1 MSDIESS
8 TTKIIAELVIA
19 PFGVG
24 TSLSKYVKESV
35 KELDKF
41 QGIRV
46 IHTPMSS
53 IIEADTLDQ
62 ILEAT
67 KLAHEKMFEVGAERV
82 STLLRIDDR
91 RDVPRRMEDKVK
103 SLS

>member
-1 MSDIESS
+1 MSGEKSRS
-8 TTKIIAELVIA
+8 TKVIAELVVA

-24 TSLSKYVKESV
+24 TSLSSYVKESV

-41 QGIRV
+41 PGIRV

-53 IIEADTLDQ
+53 IIEADSLDQ

-67 KLAHEKMFEVGAERV
+67 KAAHEKMFETGAERV

-91 RDVPRRMEDKVK
+91 RDKPRRMEDKVA